1 MSQISNYRMQQW
13 QPPERPEWVRRVN
26 EEGRC
31 LDLRSVVPLDE
42 DSLIGHAK
50 ANTGLSDFGSDDWYE
65 PFKVL
70 IKSYDEE
77 AELSLMGRLMT
88 RSDLLMHLEARLQV
102 EDWYKRHPEIDEQ
115 EIKAPILI
123 VGSGRCGT
131 SAMQNLLSHDPD
143 NGTPRHWEALL
154 PTPPPE
160 TASYHSD
167 PRITVADARMTQWN
181 RVTPEIM
188 SMHEF
193 GGEMPTELIQIE
205 TLSFQSIAWLYLYG
219 FVPSY
224 IGYMA
229 QRSAVPAFQYAKR
242 VLKLLQW
249 RNPRQRWVLKS
260 PYALTFLPE
269 AFEVFPD
276 LRVVWMH
283 RDPLRALS
291 SVVSLLGT
299 LFWIRSDRR
308 LPETVF
314 SNLTDPAGAAAQ
326 FDRAIDWI
334 EQGRVPAGQLH
345 SIQYD
350 AFIADPLAT
359 VDAMYRHFGI
369 TPTAAGREAMASY
382 LQAHPREER
391 PAHRYS
397 TGDANRRDEERA
409 LFARYQQ
416 YFGVRS
422 EF

>member
-1 MSQISNYRMQQW
+1 MSKTSNYRIQQW
-13 QPPERPEWVRRVN
+13 TPPERPEWVHRVN
-26 EEGRC
+26 EEGRA
-31 LDLRSVVPLDE
+31 LDLKSVVPLDE
-42 DSLIGHAK
+42 DSLLAHAK
-50 ANTGLSDFGSDDWYE
+50 ANTGLSDFGGDDWIE
-65 PFKVL
+65 PFRVL
-70 IKSYDEE
+70 IKSYEEE
-77 AELSLMGRLMT
+77 AQLSLMGRLMT

-102 EDWYKRHPEIDEQ
+102 EDWYKRHPEIDDEV
-115 EIKAPILI
+115 IGAPILI

-143 NGTPRHWEALL
+143 NGAPRHWEALL
-154 PTPPPE
+154 PCPPPE
-160 TASYHSD
+160 KATYHSD
-167 PRITVADARMTQWN
+167 PRIAIADARMTQWN
-181 RVTPEIM
+181 RVTPEIVA
-188 SMHEF
+188 MHEF

-229 QRSAVPAFQYAKR
+229 QRSPVPAFAYARR
-242 VLKLLQW
+242 VMKLLQW

-260 PYALTFLPE
+260 PYALTFLPQ

-299 LFWIRSDRR
+299 LFWIRSDQR
-308 LPETVF
+308 LPESVF

-326 FDRAIDWI
+326 YEQAIDWI
-334 EQGRVPAGQLH
+334 EQGRVPKAQLH
-345 SIQYD
+345 NIQYD
-350 AFIADPLAT
+350 DFITEPIAA
-359 VDAMYRHFGI
+359 VEAMYRHFGI
-369 TPTAAGREAMASY
+369 PLTPQARAAMQAY
-382 LQAHPREER
+382 LDAHPREAR

-397 TGDANRRDEERA
+397 TGDADKRSEERA